1 MRERGIDTVGKC
13 TIDHSYGDVLAKLE
27 DQSDFMP
34 DALVQRTYKFLQ
46 QTISQEAL
54 NELFH
59 LLKKY
64 DLATDS
70 EREKRNQE
78 IENMTDR

>member
-1 MRERGIDTVGKC
+1 MGKC
-13 TIDHSYGDVLAKLE
+13 TIDYSYGDVLAKLE

-34 DALVQRTYKFLQ
+34 DALVQKIYKFLH
-46 QTISQEAL
+46 QTLSQETL

-64 DLATDS
+64 DLAS
-70 EREKRNQE
+70 KPEKEKRNHE
-78 IENMTDR
+78 IENMTKR

>member
-1 MRERGIDTVGKC
+1 MGKC

-34 DALVQRTYKFLQ
+34 DALVQKTYNFLQ

-59 LLKKY
+59 HLKKY

-78 IENMTDR
+78 IETMTG

>member
-1 MRERGIDTVGKC
+1 MGKC

-34 DALVQRTYKFLQ
+34 DALVQKTYKFLQ
-46 QTISQEAL
+46 QTISQEAV

-78 IENMTDR
+78 IENMTGR

>member
-1 MRERGIDTVGKC
+1 MGKC

-27 DQSDFMP
+27 DQTDFLP
-34 DALVQRTYKFLQ
+34 DPLVQEIYQFLQ
-46 QTISQEAL
+46 HTRFQETL

-64 DLATDS
+64 DLASKSD
-70 EREKRNQE
+70 REKRNHE
-78 IENMTDR
+78 IEMMINR

>member
-1 MRERGIDTVGKC
+1 MGKC

-34 DALVQRTYKFLQ
+34 DGLVQKIYKFLQ
-46 QTISQEAL
+46 HTLSQETL

-64 DLATDS
+64 DLASDS
-70 EREKRNQE
+70 EREKRNYK
-78 IENMTDR
+78 IENLID